1 VAAFL
6 FEEGLMTTDDFWKPF
21 SESEWRDF
29 ASTVSASEL
38 QLKFAVARF
47 NGATATAAAKVAGY
61 AGSHDELRR
70 AGYSAVRSAAVVALL
85 DLATAAAPAEKGLTD
100 AEVDTRL
107 AKLVRSPDPLIMLKA
122 TELYD
127 KRKQR
132 AKEAGQEI
140 EDDVFAYDRYCREI
154 LEMRNGASIYMLMY
168 KNLAGNLGWPGN
180 YQLLH
185 DVHFLMQR
193 EPFGRQIWDH
203 MCVDCSD
210 QSRQSLAKDLADPSY
225 QLETR
230 LKIWSEV
237 GKKPPGPVLEKL
249 SA

>member
-1 VAAFL
+1 
-6 FEEGLMTTDDFWKPF
+6 MTTDDFWKPF
-21 SESEWRDF
+21 SESQWRDF

-38 QLKFAVARF
+38 QLRFSVARF
-47 NGATATAAAKVAGY
+47 NGATATAAAKIAGY

-85 DLATAAAPAEKGLTD
+85 DLAAVNAPAESKLTD
-100 AEVDTRL
+100 EEVDTRL

-127 KRKQR
+127 KRKVR
-132 AKEAGQEI
+132 AKEAGQAP
-140 EDDVFAYDRYCREI
+140 EDDDLAYDRYCREL
-154 LEMRNGASIYMLMY
+154 LEMQNGASIYMLMY

-237 GKKPPGPVLEKL
+237 GKNPPAPNIEKL
-249 SA
+249 DP